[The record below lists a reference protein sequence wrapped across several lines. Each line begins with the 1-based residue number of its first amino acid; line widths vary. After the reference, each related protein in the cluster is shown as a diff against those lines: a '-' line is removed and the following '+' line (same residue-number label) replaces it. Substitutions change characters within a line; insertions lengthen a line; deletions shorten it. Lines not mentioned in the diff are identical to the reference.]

1 MTARDRVAN
10 GLKKILETNELVA
23 TMQVELTAL
32 EPELKKSSEETE
44 KLMIRLQVD
53 QKKADEVRRERIC
66 AIFSEAAAKTSNQ
79 LQPSIQNGNS
89 KHDPLWTQYFFDN
102 KTLFN
107 LSTHRGIL
115 TSHKGRPKAYTIDNC
130 GLWTFKQPMQSS
142 FVVMVTRSGQQHPV
156 EFPYIPVFFFFFF
169 FFCKY
174 IFYKDGQIANRS

>member
-66 AIFSEAAAKTSNQ
+66 AIF
-79 LQPSIQNGNS
+79 L
-89 KHDPLWTQYFFDN
+89 
-102 KTLFN
+102 
-107 LSTHRGIL
+107 
-115 TSHKGRPKAYTIDNC
+115 
-130 GLWTFKQPMQSS
+130 KQPPKQ
-142 FVVMVTRSGQQHPV
+142 VTNCSLPHKMATPNMTHCGRNTFLTIKLCS
-156 EFPYIPVFFFFFF
+156 I
-169 FFCKY
+169 
-174 IFYKDGQIANRS
+174 